1 MVAVSGGEGSAGRRA
16 SAAAGDELRRS
27 CQWST
32 TFVPRLVV
40 LTGPIAAGKNTT
52 AEALLSRVSSRGLM
66 GVLVDLDDVAAM
78 VGPPGAAAA
87 GLWFAAHEA
96 HGALV
101 GHWMRADVDLVLAV
115 GPIYTVEEQAALTAH
130 LPETVMVEY
139 VVIDAPVSLTLARAL
154 DDPSRKLSSD
164 PDFHRAAHARFRS
177 LLPGIPCRLLLDT
190 STAGVDDIARAVET
204 TLNL

>member
-1 MVAVSGGEGSAGRRA
+1 MARR
-16 SAAAGDELRRS
+16 G

-32 TFVPRLVV
+32 ASVPRLVV
-40 LTGPIAAGKNTT
+40 LTGPIAAGKNAT
-52 AEALLSRVSSRGLM
+52 AEAVTSRLTSRGLRV
-66 GVLVDLDDVAAM
+66 VLVDLDDVAAM

-87 GLWFAAHEA
+87 GLWSATHEA

-101 GHWMRADVDLVLAV
+101 GSWMRAEVDLVLAV
-115 GPIYTVEEQAALTAH
+115 GPIYSVEEQAALAAH
-130 LPETVMVEY
+130 LPELVVVEY

-154 DDPSRKLSSD
+154 DDPSRQRSSD
-164 PDFHRAAHARFRS
+164 ADFHLAAHARFRR

-190 STAGVDDIARAVET
+190 STAGVGDIAGAVET